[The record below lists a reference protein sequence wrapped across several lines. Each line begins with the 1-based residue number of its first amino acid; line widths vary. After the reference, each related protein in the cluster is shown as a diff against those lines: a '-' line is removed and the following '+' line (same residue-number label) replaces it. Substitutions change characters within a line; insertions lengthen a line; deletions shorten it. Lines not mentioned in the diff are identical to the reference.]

1 MRRVSIENG
10 ATLGMTT
17 RVQGEAEQGT
27 QTLIT
32 TPSEVLTN
40 FKDLVEF

>member
-10 ATLGMTT
+10 AILGMTM

-27 QTLIT
+27 QIPIT
-32 TPSEVLTN
+32 TRSEVLTK
-40 FKDLVEF
+40 FKDLV